1 MHGSKRA
8 AIGAAGVL
16 ASVGAA
22 ILGPSSASIAQPS
35 ASEGAVRASTAAATS
50 RHNTTLKLPMEPSSK
65 KLAQCYPHAH
75 AKAYVDLT
83 TDKVG
88 FDTVTIVA
96 SGLKPKT
103 EFTLFFLERAGFPF
117 GAAEYFGDF
126 TTNKYGYAKASFR
139 LIAEEAFALDVVR
152 KTRTDL
158 NSMGFWFADEKD
170 DDGCLGKDSPVT
182 PFDGDAKAGVQ
193 MMNTGSYKLP

>member
-8 AIGAAGVL
+8 VFGAAAL
-16 ASVGAA
+16 AAYLGAA
-22 ILGPSSASIAQPS
+22 TLGSGPAYSAQS
-35 ASEGAVRASTAAATS
+35 AAAGRSDQPTTVTAS
-50 RHNTTLKLPMEPSSK
+50 QYKTLKLRMVPSSK
-65 KLAQCYPHAH
+65 KLAGCYPKAH
-75 AKAYVDLT
+75 ATAYVALT
-83 TDKVG
+83 TEQLG
-88 FDTVTIVA
+88 FDTVTIRA
-96 SGLKPKT
+96 SGLRPKT
-103 EFTLFFLERAGFPF
+103 GFTLFFLEHAGQPF

-126 TTNKYGYAKASFR
+126 TTDRYGYASASFR

-158 NSMGFWFADEKD
+158 NSIGFWFADEKD
-170 DDGCLGKDSPVT
+170 DDKCLGADSPVT